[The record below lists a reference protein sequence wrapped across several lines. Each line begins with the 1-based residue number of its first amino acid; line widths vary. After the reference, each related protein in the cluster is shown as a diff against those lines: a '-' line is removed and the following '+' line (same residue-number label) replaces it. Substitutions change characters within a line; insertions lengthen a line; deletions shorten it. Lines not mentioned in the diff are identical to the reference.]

1 MSPKEVNQ
9 VHEMTQYDQLL
20 RVHATNSGA
29 QVETARGRRDEISTG
44 MGGQL
49 VIPSEKDTRQASEVG
64 QPTGASGGESSLNP
78 IKSIGDATAN
88 DLERCKHMQRLP
100 PKAKYFRPLTTQQ
113 ELGWRP
119 PIELFGTD
127 LGHNIQ
133 RNDELREDVLCLS
146 HWVEGKTR
154 LAEAR
159 LMTLVTGS

>member
-1 MSPKEVNQ
+1 MCKEVNQ
-9 VHEMTQYDQLL
+9 VHEMTQWKQ
-20 RVHATNSGA
+20 RVEGEMKSA
-29 QVETARGRRDEISTG
+29 QEWEDNWSF
-44 MGGQL
+44 L
-49 VIPSEKDTRQASEVG
+49 VKKETRQASEVG

-133 RNDELREDVLCLS
+133 RNDELWAD
-146 HWVEGKTR
+146 
-154 LAEAR
+154 
-159 LMTLVTGS
+159 